1 MSAIDDLL
9 RDVPLPRMVKVAQ
22 FFERPTVDDVEDEV
36 ARKMRGGEYLTS
48 LKPGMLVAVT
58 AGSRGITNM
67 PLIIRSIVHEVRA
80 AGGEPFIFP
89 AMGSYGGVTA
99 EGQRTMLEALG
110 ITEEYVDAPIRA
122 TMETVQLGVASN
134 GHPVYIDKYADAAD
148 AIIVVNRIKP
158 HTGFA
163 ALSAVLCLV
172 PLSVVEYELL
182 GCT

>member
-36 ARKMRGGEYLTS
+36 ARKMRGREYLTS

-89 AMGSYGGVTA
+89 AMGSHGGATA
-99 EGQRTMLEALG
+99 EGQRTILQAGVESFQRLEQVKARAAYNRDF
-110 ITEEYVDAPIRA
+110 TEDA
-122 TMETVQLGVASN
+122 
-134 GHPVYIDKYADAAD
+134 
-148 AIIVVNRIKP
+148 
-158 HTGFA
+158 GF
-163 ALSAVLCLV
+163 
-172 PLSVVEYELL
+172 
-182 GCT
+182 

>member
-89 AMGSYGGVTA
+89 AMGSHGGATA
-99 EGQRTMLEALG
+99 EGQRTKE
-110 ITEEYVDAPIRA
+110 R
-122 TMETVQLGVASN
+122 
-134 GHPVYIDKYADAAD
+134 
-148 AIIVVNRIKP
+148 
-158 HTGFA
+158 
-163 ALSAVLCLV
+163 
-172 PLSVVEYELL
+172 
-182 GCT
+182 

>member
-67 PLIIRSIVHEVRA
+67 PLIIRSIR
-80 AGGEPFIFP
+80 
-89 AMGSYGGVTA
+89 S
-99 EGQRTMLEALG
+99 RS
-110 ITEEYVDAPIRA
+110 EERRVGKECRSRWSPY
-122 TMETVQLGVASN
+122 
-134 GHPVYIDKYADAAD
+134 H
-148 AIIVVNRIKP
+148 
-158 HTGFA
+158 
-163 ALSAVLCLV
+163 
-172 PLSVVEYELL
+172 
-182 GCT
+182 